1 MAGHTFLA
9 ECFPNKPKQALISS
23 TPLKIILGTKRK
35 TMKKIILTLT
45 FIAALIAITYAEGI
59 NTDVAALNIFKVLI
73 NNYGKA
79 EMGTERRFNKS
90 SVMFNG
96 HKISVY
102 YIVGYSLVGL
112 SYRLNEN
119 DLPEDILKSIKK
131 RYTGCV
137 ITYTLIFM
145 DSDSRITY
153 YAIVKNSKRYTAM
166 KISSGY
172 RLLVMKKIPIK

>member
-1 MAGHTFLA
+1 
-9 ECFPNKPKQALISS
+9 
-23 TPLKIILGTKRK
+23 
-35 TMKKIILTLT
+35 
-45 FIAALIAITYAEGI
+45 
-59 NTDVAALNIFKVLI
+59 
-73 NNYGKA
+73 
-79 EMGTERRFNKS
+79 
-90 SVMFNG
+90 MFNG

-145 DSDSRITY
+145 DSDGRITY

>member
-1 MAGHTFLA
+1 
-9 ECFPNKPKQALISS
+9 
-23 TPLKIILGTKRK
+23 
-35 TMKKIILTLT
+35 MKKIILTIT
-45 FIAALIAITYAEGI
+45 FIAALIAVTYAEGI

-73 NNYGKA
+73 NNYGK
-79 EMGTERRFNKS
+79 TELVQKGDYNKR
-90 SVMFNG
+90 SVKFNG

-102 YIVGYSLVGL
+102 YIAEYSLVGL

>member
-1 MAGHTFLA
+1 MAEHTFLA

-73 NNYGKA
+73 NNYGK
-79 EMGTERRFNKS
+79 TELVQKGDYNKR
-90 SVMFNG
+90 SVKFNG

-102 YIVGYSLVGL
+102 YIAEY
-112 SYRLNEN
+112 
-119 DLPEDILKSIKK
+119 
-131 RYTGCV
+131 
-137 ITYTLIFM
+137 
-145 DSDSRITY
+145 
-153 YAIVKNSKRYTAM
+153 
-166 KISSGY
+166 
-172 RLLVMKKIPIK
+172 